1 MSWNK
6 MGSNSYRFTTRSI
19 HWSKKC
25 HDTPESNVSRCSTNQ
40 TLQIFKTIET
50 WHLNDTILDK
60 RVRIGHMY
68 LLTEDHI
75 TCLAASKPVLD
86 SRLTA
91 ANRPPCTWKRSVLS
105 NINLIKMA
113 LPPSTEGCESH
124 FLRSQRFK
132 VWSKLY

>member
-1 MSWNK
+1 
-6 MGSNSYRFTTRSI
+6 
-19 HWSKKC
+19 
-25 HDTPESNVSRCSTNQ
+25 
-40 TLQIFKTIET
+40 
-50 WHLNDTILDK
+50 
-60 RVRIGHMY
+60 MY

-75 TCLAASKPVLD
+75 TCLAASKPALD

-91 ANRPPCTWKRSVLS
+91 ANLPPCSTWKRSVLS

-132 VWSKLY
+132 V